1 MSVLIGSERKDTFG
15 TVDDEA
21 GASEDFLAVGH

>member
-1 MSVLIGSERKDTFG
+1 VG

-21 GASEDFLAVGH
+21 GATIGDVVCHGSEGGDACK